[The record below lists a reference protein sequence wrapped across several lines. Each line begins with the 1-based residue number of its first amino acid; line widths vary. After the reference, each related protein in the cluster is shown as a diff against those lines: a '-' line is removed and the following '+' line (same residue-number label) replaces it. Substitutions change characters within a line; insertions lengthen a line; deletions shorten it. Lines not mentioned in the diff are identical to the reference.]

1 METHPLTPIRALL
14 RISLAFAAL
23 GIALSA
29 QAETAERIEM
39 SLSGSGTLYVTA
51 SASGIEAEFLLD
63 TGAGMVTLNKATFDA
78 ISAASAVRRVR
89 QIGARLANNRVRLM
103 DVYELEQFSIGGCEL
118 GPLEVAVMKGSG
130 RNLLG
135 LSALAPAAPFSIAL
149 SPPALSVSRCRQ
161 PEGLASL
168 SPPPAL

>member
-78 ISAASAVRRVR
+78 ISAASSVRRVR
-89 QIGARLANNRVRLM
+89 RIGARLANNRVRLM
-103 DVYELEQFSIGGCEL
+103 
-118 GPLEVAVMKGSG
+118 AV
-130 RNLLG
+130 
-135 LSALAPAAPFSIAL
+135 
-149 SPPALSVSRCRQ
+149 
-161 PEGLASL
+161 
-168 SPPPAL
+168 